1 MRRFALGM
9 MTSAALMAGL
19 ASQVQASSKDYSKS
33 TKTDLVTKIMGNK
46 SYQVYSSLKLEEVTK
61 KVKTKTK
68 EKKKYTVKKK
78 VAVKKSKKGKT
89 KYKTVKQ
96 VKYKWVT
103 KTAYKNVK
111 KKEWKFGKKLTASA
125 DFRYAHVQ
133 SKSYKVKDGKR
144 YYYIYVDGRPVGYVN
159 EKAFALSKANVVSQ
173 VSLVN
178 NPSDSVGFNA
188 EDAINYVTDQHGSLV
203 DNDSVEISCKSAK
216 LNISDTGYVS
226 SRKAGTAVLTFKY
239 GKAKATSKLTVRGD
253 AKEGI
258 SSADV
263 TPVKT
268 DLPEIKTWS
277 ARYGARLS
285 SSSTITSK
293 DAVSSSHKYW
303 ATKTM
308 SGNAKGAD
316 IETIFYHPAVLSAP
330 GSSNLEAKVSSAVQG
345 IDFYDNDLVTSNLDL
360 GQADN
365 WEARGHMV
373 YYNMRR
379 VKKYNWHL
387 IPSKILSF
395 NTWLS
400 YIKNIKV
407 SPYMKLGHGQS
418 VGSTKKYAYVLA
430 NWNRSHNWSNS
441 QELIRVKKSTMEI
454 DKIWTF
460 KVWNGSA
467 KYPRIFLNADVIDDN
482 TLLALFHNA
491 SKHRYEYWKISR
503 SGDSFK
509 AKEVGATGSDL
520 IKAKEVG
527 ATGSDLIRTG
537 SDRISNSDEVHPEVQ
552 GFVWNS
558 AYDVYYIAFN
568 DYLFKI
574 GAGLDGK
581 TDAGK
586 LLNYYKFDTGRREFE
601 GLSSYGP
608 ELYLNLNHPTETLKV
623 NHITK

>member
-78 VAVKKSKKGKT
+78 VAVKKKSKKGKT

-133 SKSYKVKDGKR
+133 SKSYKVKGGKR

-277 ARYGARLS
+277 ASDGASLS

-303 ATKTM
+303 ATDM

-373 YYNMRR
+373 YYNMRK
-379 VKKYNWHL
+379 VKKYNWQL
-387 IPSKILSF
+387 IPSKMLSF

-418 VGSTKKYAYVLA
+418 VGSTKKYVYVLA
-430 NWNRSHNWSNS
+430 NWNRSNNWSNS

-503 SGDSFK
+503 NGDSFK

-520 IKAKEVG
+520 I
-527 ATGSDLIRTG
+527 
-537 SDRISNSDEVHPEVQ
+537 SNSAEVQ

-608 ELYLNLNHPTETLKV
+608 ELYVNLNHPTETLKV

>member
-46 SYQVYSSLKLEEVTK
+46 SYQVYSSLRLEEVTK

-78 VAVKKSKKGKT
+78 VAVKKKSKKGKT

-111 KKEWKFGKKLTASA
+111 KKWKFGKKLTVSA

-144 YYYIYVDGRPVGYVN
+144 YYYIYVNGRPVGYVN

-178 NPSDSVGFNA
+178 NQYDSVGFNA

-258 SSADV
+258 SSAGV

-268 DLPEIKTWS
+268 DLPKIETWS
-277 ARYGARLS
+277 ARDRASSHKHWATKSAR
-285 SSSTITSK
+285 
-293 DAVSSSHKYW
+293 DRASSHKYW
-303 ATKTM
+303 ATNM

-373 YYNMRR
+373 YYNMRK
-379 VKKYNWHL
+379 VKEYNWQL
-387 IPSKILSF
+387 IPSKMLSF

-418 VGSTKKYAYVLA
+418 VGSTKKYVYVLA
-430 NWNRSHNWSNS
+430 NWNRSNNWSNS

-491 SKHRYEYWKISR
+491 YKHRYEYWKISR

-520 IKAKEVG
+520 I
-527 ATGSDLIRTG
+527 
-537 SDRISNSDEVHPEVQ
+537 SNSAEVQ

>member
-9 MTSAALMAGL
+9 MTSAALIAGL

-33 TKTDLVTKIMGNK
+33 TKTDLVTKIMGDK

-61 KVKTKTK
+61 KVKTKAK

-78 VAVKKSKKGKT
+78 VAVKKKSKKGKT

-125 DFRYAHVQ
+125 AFRYAHVQ

-188 EDAINYVTDQHGSLV
+188 EDAINYVTDKHGSLV

-216 LNISDTGYVS
+216 LKISDTGYIS
-226 SRKAGTAVLTFKY
+226 SRKAGTAILTFKY
-239 GKAKATSKLTVRGD
+239 GKAKATSKLTVRGN

-263 TPVKT
+263 EPVKT

-277 ARYGARLS
+277 ASDGASPS
-285 SSSTITSK
+285 SSSTITSE

-303 ATKTM
+303 ATNM

-365 WEARGHMV
+365 REARGHMV
-373 YYNMRR
+373 YYNMRK
-379 VKKYNWHL
+379 VKKYNWQL
-387 IPSKILSF
+387 IPSKTLSF

-430 NWNRSHNWSNS
+430 NWNRSNNWSNS

-482 TLLALFHNA
+482 TLIALFHNA

-520 IKAKEVG
+520 I
-527 ATGSDLIRTG
+527 
-537 SDRISNSDEVHPEVQ
+537 SNSAEVQ
-552 GFVWNS
+552 SFVWDS

-574 GAGLDGK
+574 GAGLDGG
-581 TDAGK
+581 TEAGK
-586 LLNYYKFDTGRREFE
+586 LLNYYKFDTGREFE
-601 GLSSYGP
+601 GMGSYKG
-608 ELYLNLNHPTETLKV
+608 ELYVNLNHPTETLKV
-623 NHITK
+623 DHITK

>member
-78 VAVKKSKKGKT
+78 
-89 KYKTVKQ
+89 
-96 VKYKWVT
+96 
-103 KTAYKNVK
+103 
-111 KKEWKFGKKLTASA
+111 EWKFGKKLTASA

-133 SKSYKVKDGKR
+133 SKSYKVKGGKR

-268 DLPEIKTWS
+268 DLPEIETWS
-277 ARYGARLS
+277 ASDGASLS
-285 SSSTITSK
+285 SSSTITSG

-303 ATKTM
+303 ATNM
-308 SGNAKGAD
+308 SGNAKVAD
-316 IETIFYHPAVLSAP
+316 IEAIFYHPAVLSAP

-373 YYNMRR
+373 YYNMRG
-379 VKKYNWHL
+379 VKKYNWQL
-387 IPSKILSF
+387 IPSKMLSF

-418 VGSTKKYAYVLA
+418 VGSTKKYVYILA
-430 NWNRSHNWSNS
+430 NWNRSNNWSNS

-503 SGDSFK
+503 NGDSFK

-520 IKAKEVG
+520 I
-527 ATGSDLIRTG
+527 
-537 SDRISNSDEVHPEVQ
+537 SNSAEVQ
-552 GFVWNS
+552 GFVWDS

-574 GAGLDGK
+574 GAGLDGG
-581 TDAGK
+581 TEAGK

-608 ELYLNLNHPTETLKV
+608 ELYVNLNHPTETLKV

>member
-33 TKTDLVTKIMGNK
+33 TKTDLVTKIIGNK

-68 EKKKYTVKKK
+68 EKKKYTVKKE
-78 VAVKKSKKGKT
+78 VAVKKKSKKGKT

-133 SKSYKVKDGKR
+133 SKSYKVKGGKR

-268 DLPEIKTWS
+268 DLPEIQTWS
-277 ARYGARLS
+277 ASDGASLS
-285 SSSTITSK
+285 SSSTTTSK

-303 ATKTM
+303 ATDM

-316 IETIFYHPAVLSAP
+316 IETIFYHPAVLSVP

-365 WEARGHMV
+365 REARGHMV
-373 YYNMRR
+373 YYNMRG
-379 VKKYNWHL
+379 VKKYNWQL
-387 IPSKILSF
+387 IPSKMLSF

-418 VGSTKKYAYVLA
+418 VGSTKKYVYVLA
-430 NWNRSHNWSNS
+430 NWNRSNNWSNS

-482 TLLALFHNA
+482 TLIALFHNA
-491 SKHRYEYWKISR
+491 SKHRYEYWKITR

-520 IKAKEVG
+520 I
-527 ATGSDLIRTG
+527 
-537 SDRISNSDEVHPEVQ
+537 SNSTEVQ
-552 GFVWNS
+552 GFVWDS

-574 GAGLDGK
+574 GAGLDGG
-581 TDAGK
+581 TEAGK
-586 LLNYYKFDTGRREFE
+586 LLNYYKFDTGREFE
-601 GLSSYGP
+601 GLGSYKG
-608 ELYLNLNHPTETLKV
+608 ELYVNLNHPTETLKV
-623 NHITK
+623 DHITK

>member
-78 VAVKKSKKGKT
+78 VAVKKKSKKGKT

-133 SKSYKVKDGKR
+133 SKSYKVKGGKR

-277 ARYGARLS
+277 ASDGASLS

-373 YYNMRR
+373 YYNMRK
-379 VKKYNWHL
+379 VKKYNWQL
-387 IPSKILSF
+387 IPSKMLSF

-418 VGSTKKYAYVLA
+418 VGSTKKYVYVLA
-430 NWNRSHNWSNS
+430 NWNRSINWSNS

-503 SGDSFK
+503 NGDSFK

-520 IKAKEVG
+520 I
-527 ATGSDLIRTG
+527 
-537 SDRISNSDEVHPEVQ
+537 SNSAEVQ

-574 GAGLDGK
+574 GAGLDDK

-586 LLNYYKFDTGRREFE
+586 LLNYYEFDTGHREFE

-608 ELYLNLNHPTETLKV
+608 ELYVNLNHPTETLKV

>member
-78 VAVKKSKKGKT
+78 
-89 KYKTVKQ
+89 
-96 VKYKWVT
+96 
-103 KTAYKNVK
+103 
-111 KKEWKFGKKLTASA
+111 EWKFGKKLTASA

-133 SKSYKVKDGKR
+133 SKSYKVKGGKR

-268 DLPEIKTWS
+268 DLPEIETWS
-277 ARYGARLS
+277 ASDGASLS
-285 SSSTITSK
+285 SSSTITSG

-303 ATKTM
+303 ATNM
-308 SGNAKGAD
+308 SGNAKVAD
-316 IETIFYHPAVLSAP
+316 IEAIFYHPAVLSAP

-373 YYNMRR
+373 YYNMRG
-379 VKKYNWHL
+379 VKKYNWQL
-387 IPSKILSF
+387 IPSKMLSF

-418 VGSTKKYAYVLA
+418 VGSTKKYVYILA
-430 NWNRSHNWSNS
+430 NWNRSNNWSNS

-503 SGDSFK
+503 NGDSFK

-520 IKAKEVG
+520 I
-527 ATGSDLIRTG
+527 
-537 SDRISNSDEVHPEVQ
+537 SNSAEVQ
-552 GFVWNS
+552 GFVWDS

-574 GAGLDGK
+574 GAGLDGG
-581 TDAGK
+581 TEAGK

-601 GLSSYGP
+601 GLSSYKG
-608 ELYLNLNHPTETLKV
+608 ELYVNLNHPTETLKV

>member
-33 TKTDLVTKIMGNK
+33 TKTDLVTKIIGSK

-68 EKKKYTVKKK
+68 EKKK
-78 VAVKKSKKGKT
+78 VAVKKKSKKGKT
-89 KYKTVKQ
+89 
-96 VKYKWVT
+96 KYKWVT

-111 KKEWKFGKKLTASA
+111 KKEWKFGKKLTASS

-277 ARYGARLS
+277 ASDGASLS
-285 SSSTITSK
+285 SSSTVTSE
-293 DAVSSSHKYW
+293 DEVSSSHKYW
-303 ATKTM
+303 ATDM
-308 SGNAKGAD
+308 SGNTKGAD

-365 WEARGHMV
+365 REARGHMV
-373 YYNMRR
+373 YYNMRG
-379 VKKYNWHL
+379 VKKYNWQL
-387 IPSKILSF
+387 IPSKMLSF

-418 VGSTKKYAYVLA
+418 VGSTKKYVYVLA
-430 NWNRSHNWSNS
+430 NWNRSNNWSNS

-482 TLLALFHNA
+482 TLIALFHNA

-520 IKAKEVG
+520 I
-527 ATGSDLIRTG
+527 
-537 SDRISNSDEVHPEVQ
+537 SNSAEVQ
-552 GFVWNS
+552 GFVWDS

-574 GAGLDGK
+574 GAGLDGG
-581 TDAGK
+581 TEAGK
-586 LLNYYKFDTGRREFE
+586 LLNYYKFDTGREFE
-601 GLSSYGP
+601 GLGSYKG
-608 ELYLNLNHPTETLKV
+608 ELYVNLNHPTETLKV
-623 NHITK
+623 DHITK

>member
-78 VAVKKSKKGKT
+78 VAVKKKSKKGKT

-133 SKSYKVKDGKR
+133 SKSYKVKGGKR

-203 DNDSVEISCKSAK
+203 DNDSVEISCKSAE

-239 GKAKATSKLTVRGD
+239 GKAKATSKLMVRGD

-277 ARYGARLS
+277 ASDGASLS

-373 YYNMRR
+373 YYNMRK
-379 VKKYNWHL
+379 VKKYKWQL
-387 IPSKILSF
+387 IPSKMLSF

-418 VGSTKKYAYVLA
+418 VGSTKKYVYVLA
-430 NWNRSHNWSNS
+430 NWNRSINWSNS

-520 IKAKEVG
+520 I
-527 ATGSDLIRTG
+527 
-537 SDRISNSDEVHPEVQ
+537 SNSAEVQ

-574 GAGLDGK
+574 GAGLDDK

-586 LLNYYKFDTGRREFE
+586 LLNYYEFDTGHREFE

-608 ELYLNLNHPTETLKV
+608 ELYVNLNHPTETLKV

>member
-78 VAVKKSKKGKT
+78 VAVKKKSKKGKT

-133 SKSYKVKDGKR
+133 SKSYKVKGGKR

-268 DLPEIKTWS
+268 DLPDIETWS
-277 ARYGARLS
+277 ASDGASLS

-373 YYNMRR
+373 YYNMRK
-379 VKKYNWHL
+379 VKKYNWQL
-387 IPSKILSF
+387 IPSKMLSF

-418 VGSTKKYAYVLA
+418 VGSTKKYVYVLA
-430 NWNRSHNWSNS
+430 NWNRSINWSNS

-520 IKAKEVG
+520 I
-527 ATGSDLIRTG
+527 
-537 SDRISNSDEVHPEVQ
+537 SNSAEVQ

-574 GAGLDGK
+574 GAGLDDK

-586 LLNYYKFDTGRREFE
+586 LLNYYEFDTGHREFE

-608 ELYLNLNHPTETLKV
+608 ELYVNLNHPTETLKV

>member
-33 TKTDLVTKIMGNK
+33 TKTDLVTKIMGDK

-68 EKKKYTVKKK
+68 EKKK
-78 VAVKKSKKGKT
+78 VAVKKKSKKGKT
-89 KYKTVKQ
+89 
-96 VKYKWVT
+96 KYKWVT

-277 ARYGARLS
+277 ASDGASLS
-285 SSSTITSK
+285 SSSTTTSK

-303 ATKTM
+303 ATDM

-365 WEARGHMV
+365 REARGHMV
-373 YYNMRR
+373 YYNMRG
-379 VKKYNWHL
+379 VKKYNWQL
-387 IPSKILSF
+387 IPSKMLSF

-418 VGSTKKYAYVLA
+418 VGSTKKYVYVLA
-430 NWNRSHNWSNS
+430 NWNRSNNWSNS

-482 TLLALFHNA
+482 TLIALFHNA

-520 IKAKEVG
+520 I
-527 ATGSDLIRTG
+527 
-537 SDRISNSDEVHPEVQ
+537 SNFAEVQ
-552 GFVWNS
+552 GFVWDS

-574 GAGLDGK
+574 GAGLDGG
-581 TDAGK
+581 TEAGK
-586 LLNYYKFDTGRREFE
+586 LLNYYKFDTGREFE
-601 GLSSYGP
+601 GLGSYKG
-608 ELYLNLNHPTETLKV
+608 ELYVNLNHPTETLKV
-623 NHITK
+623 DHITK

>member
-33 TKTDLVTKIMGNK
+33 TKTDLVTKIMGDK

-61 KVKTKTK
+61 KVKTKAK

-78 VAVKKSKKGKT
+78 VAVKKKSKKGKT

-125 DFRYAHVQ
+125 AFRYAHVQ

-188 EDAINYVTDQHGSLV
+188 EDAINYVTDKHGSLV

-216 LNISDTGYVS
+216 LKISDTGYIS
-226 SRKAGTAVLTFKY
+226 SRKAGTAILTFKY
-239 GKAKATSKLTVRGD
+239 GKAKATSKLKVRGD

-263 TPVKT
+263 APVKT

-277 ARYGARLS
+277 ASDGASLS
-285 SSSTITSK
+285 SSSTITSE
-293 DAVSSSHKYW
+293 DTVSSSHKYW
-303 ATKTM
+303 ATNM

-365 WEARGHMV
+365 REARGHMV
-373 YYNMRR
+373 YYNMRK
-379 VKKYNWHL
+379 VKKYNWQL
-387 IPSKILSF
+387 IPSKMLSF

-430 NWNRSHNWSNS
+430 NWNRSNNWSNS
-441 QELIRVKKSTMEI
+441 QELIRVKKFTMEI

-482 TLLALFHNA
+482 TLIALFHNA

-520 IKAKEVG
+520 I
-527 ATGSDLIRTG
+527 
-537 SDRISNSDEVHPEVQ
+537 SNSAEVQ
-552 GFVWNS
+552 GFVWDS

-574 GAGLDGK
+574 GAGLDGG
-581 TDAGK
+581 TEAGK
-586 LLNYYKFDTGRREFE
+586 LLNYYKFDTGREFE
-601 GLSSYGP
+601 GMGSYKG
-608 ELYLNLNHPTETLKV
+608 ELYVNLNHPTETLKV
-623 NHITK
+623 DHITK

>member
-1 MRRFALGM
+1 MRHFALGM

-19 ASQVQASSKDYSKS
+19 ASQVQASSKDFSKS
-33 TKTDLVTKIMGNK
+33 TKTDLVTKIMGDK

-111 KKEWKFGKKLTASA
+111 KKEWKFGKELTASA

-133 SKSYKVKDGKR
+133 SKSYKVKGGKR

-277 ARYGARLS
+277 ASDGASLS
-285 SSSTITSK
+285 SSSTITSE

-303 ATKTM
+303 ATNM

-365 WEARGHMV
+365 REARGHMV
-373 YYNMRR
+373 YYNMRG
-379 VKKYNWHL
+379 VKKYNWQL
-387 IPSKILSF
+387 IPSKMLSF

-418 VGSTKKYAYVLA
+418 VGSTKKYVYVLA
-430 NWNRSHNWSNS
+430 NWNRSNNWSNS

-503 SGDSFK
+503 NGDSF
-509 AKEVGATGSDL
+509 
-520 IKAKEVG
+520 KAKEVG

-537 SDRISNSDEVHPEVQ
+537 SDRISNSAEVHPEVQ
-552 GFVWNS
+552 GFVWDS

-574 GAGLDGK
+574 GAGLDGG
-581 TDAGK
+581 TEAGK
-586 LLNYYKFDTGRREFE
+586 LLNYYKFDTGREFE
-601 GLSSYGP
+601 GLGSYKG
-608 ELYLNLNHPTETLKV
+608 ELYVNLNHPTETLKV

>member
-68 EKKKYTVKKK
+68 EKKKYTVK
-78 VAVKKSKKGKT
+78 KKSKKGKT

-268 DLPEIKTWS
+268 DLPEIETWS
-277 ARYGARLS
+277 ANDGARLS

-373 YYNMRR
+373 YYNMRK

-387 IPSKILSF
+387 IPSKMLSF

-503 SGDSFK
+503 SVDSFK

-520 IKAKEVG
+520 I
-527 ATGSDLIRTG
+527 
-537 SDRISNSDEVHPEVQ
+537 SNSAEVQ

>member
-9 MTSAALMAGL
+9 MTSAALMVGL

-78 VAVKKSKKGKT
+78 VAVKKKSKKGKT

-133 SKSYKVKDGKR
+133 SKSYKVKGGKR

-159 EKAFALSKANVVSQ
+159 EKAFALLKANVVSQ

-203 DNDSVEISCKSAK
+203 DNDSVEISCKSAE

-268 DLPEIKTWS
+268 DLPEIETWS
-277 ARYGARLS
+277 ASDGASLS

-303 ATKTM
+303 ATDM

-365 WEARGHMV
+365 REARGHMV
-373 YYNMRR
+373 YYNMRK
-379 VKKYNWHL
+379 VKKCNWQL
-387 IPSKILSF
+387 IPSKMLSF

-418 VGSTKKYAYVLA
+418 VGSTKKYVYVLA
-430 NWNRSHNWSNS
+430 NWNRSNNWSNS

-503 SGDSFK
+503 NGDSFK

-520 IKAKEVG
+520 I
-527 ATGSDLIRTG
+527 
-537 SDRISNSDEVHPEVQ
+537 SNSAEVQ
-552 GFVWNS
+552 GFVWDS

-574 GAGLDGK
+574 GAGLDGG
-581 TDAGK
+581 TEAGK
-586 LLNYYKFDTGRREFE
+586 LLNYYKFDTGREFE
-601 GLSSYGP
+601 GLGSYKG
-608 ELYLNLNHPTETLKV
+608 ELYVNLNHPTETLKV
-623 NHITK
+623 DYITK

>member
-78 VAVKKSKKGKT
+78 VAVKKKSKKGKT

-133 SKSYKVKDGKR
+133 SKSYKVKGGKR

-268 DLPEIKTWS
+268 DLPEIQTWS
-277 ARYGARLS
+277 ASDGASLS
-285 SSSTITSK
+285 SSSTTTSK

-303 ATKTM
+303 ATDM

-373 YYNMRR
+373 YYNMRK
-379 VKKYNWHL
+379 VKKYNWQL
-387 IPSKILSF
+387 IPSKMLSF

-418 VGSTKKYAYVLA
+418 VGSTKKYVYVLA
-430 NWNRSHNWSNS
+430 NWNRSNNWSNS

-491 SKHRYEYWKISR
+491 TKHRYEYWKISR

-520 IKAKEVG
+520 I
-527 ATGSDLIRTG
+527 
-537 SDRISNSDEVHPEVQ
+537 SNSAEVQ

-586 LLNYYKFDTGRREFE
+586 LLNRYKFDTRPREFE
-601 GLSSYGP
+601 GLSSYKA
-608 ELYLNLNHPTETLKV
+608 ELYVNLNHPAETLKV

>member
-33 TKTDLVTKIMGNK
+33 TKTDLVTKIIGSK

-68 EKKKYTVKKK
+68 EKKK
-78 VAVKKSKKGKT
+78 VAVKKKSKKGKT
-89 KYKTVKQ
+89 
-96 VKYKWVT
+96 KYKWVT

-111 KKEWKFGKKLTASA
+111 KKEWKFGKKLTASS

-226 SRKAGTAVLTFKY
+226 SRKTGTAVLTFKY

-277 ARYGARLS
+277 ASDGASLS
-285 SSSTITSK
+285 SSSTVTSE

-303 ATKTM
+303 ATDM

-365 WEARGHMV
+365 REARGHMV
-373 YYNMRR
+373 YYNMRG
-379 VKKYNWHL
+379 VKKYNWQL
-387 IPSKILSF
+387 IPSKMLSF

-418 VGSTKKYAYVLA
+418 VGSTKKYVYVLA
-430 NWNRSHNWSNS
+430 NWNRSNNWSNS

-482 TLLALFHNA
+482 TLIALFHNA

-520 IKAKEVG
+520 I
-527 ATGSDLIRTG
+527 
-537 SDRISNSDEVHPEVQ
+537 SNSAEVQ
-552 GFVWNS
+552 GFVWDS

-574 GAGLDGK
+574 GAGLDGG
-581 TDAGK
+581 TEAGK
-586 LLNYYKFDTGRREFE
+586 LLNYYKFDTGREFE
-601 GLSSYGP
+601 GLGSYKG
-608 ELYLNLNHPTETLKV
+608 ELYVNLNHPTETLKV
-623 NHITK
+623 DHITK

>member
-61 KVKTKTK
+61 KVKAKSK

-78 VAVKKSKKGKT
+78 VAVKKKSKKGKT

-133 SKSYKVKDGKR
+133 SKSYKVKGGKR

-203 DNDSVEISCKSAK
+203 DNDSVEISCKSAE

-226 SRKAGTAVLTFKY
+226 SRKAGTAVLTFRY

-277 ARYGARLS
+277 ASDGASLS

-303 ATKTM
+303 ATDM

-373 YYNMRR
+373 YYNMRK
-379 VKKYNWHL
+379 VEKYKWQL
-387 IPSKILSF
+387 IPSKMLSF

-418 VGSTKKYAYVLA
+418 VGSTKKYVYVLA
-430 NWNRSHNWSNS
+430 NWNRSINWSNS

-503 SGDSFK
+503 NGDSFK
-509 AKEVGATGSDL
+509 AKEVGATGSDP
-520 IKAKEVG
+520 
-527 ATGSDLIRTG
+527 
-537 SDRISNSDEVHPEVQ
+537 ISNSAEVHPEVQ

-586 LLNYYKFDTGRREFE
+586 LLNYYKFNTGRREFE

>member
-9 MTSAALMAGL
+9 MTSAALIAGL

-33 TKTDLVTKIMGNK
+33 TKTDLVTKIMGDK

-78 VAVKKSKKGKT
+78 VALKKKSKKGKT

-125 DFRYAHVQ
+125 AFRYAHVQ

-188 EDAINYVTDQHGSLV
+188 EDAINYVTDKHGSLV

-216 LNISDTGYVS
+216 LKISDTGYIS
-226 SRKAGTAVLTFKY
+226 SRKAGTAILTFKY
-239 GKAKATSKLTVRGD
+239 GKAKATSKLTVRGN

-263 TPVKT
+263 APVKT

-277 ARYGARLS
+277 ASDGASPS
-285 SSSTITSK
+285 SSSTITSE

-303 ATKTM
+303 ATNM

-365 WEARGHMV
+365 REARGHMV
-373 YYNMRR
+373 YYNMRK
-379 VKKYNWHL
+379 VKKYNWQL
-387 IPSKILSF
+387 IPSKMLSF

-430 NWNRSHNWSNS
+430 NWNRSNNWSNS

-482 TLLALFHNA
+482 TLIALFHNA

-520 IKAKEVG
+520 I
-527 ATGSDLIRTG
+527 
-537 SDRISNSDEVHPEVQ
+537 SNSAEVQ
-552 GFVWNS
+552 GFVWDS

-574 GAGLDGK
+574 GAGLDGG
-581 TDAGK
+581 TEAGK
-586 LLNYYKFDTGRREFE
+586 LLNYYKFDTGREFE
-601 GLSSYGP
+601 GMGSYKG
-608 ELYLNLNHPTETLKV
+608 ELYVNLNHPTETLKV
-623 NHITK
+623 DHITK

>member
-9 MTSAALMAGL
+9 MTSAALMVGL

-78 VAVKKSKKGKT
+78 VAVKKKSKKGKT

-133 SKSYKVKDGKR
+133 SKSYKVKGGKR

-203 DNDSVEISCKSAK
+203 DNDSVEISCKSAE

-268 DLPEIKTWS
+268 DLPEIETWS
-277 ARYGARLS
+277 ASDGASLS

-303 ATKTM
+303 ATNM

-365 WEARGHMV
+365 REARGHMV
-373 YYNMRR
+373 YYNMRG
-379 VKKYNWHL
+379 VKKYNWQL
-387 IPSKILSF
+387 IPSKMLSF

-418 VGSTKKYAYVLA
+418 VGSTKKYIYILA
-430 NWNRSHNWSNS
+430 NWNRSNNWSNS

-503 SGDSFK
+503 NGDSFK

-520 IKAKEVG
+520 I
-527 ATGSDLIRTG
+527 
-537 SDRISNSDEVHPEVQ
+537 SNSAEVQ
-552 GFVWNS
+552 GFVWDS

-574 GAGLDGK
+574 GAGLDGG
-581 TDAGK
+581 TEAGK
-586 LLNYYKFDTGRREFE
+586 LLNYYKFDTGREFE
-601 GLSSYGP
+601 GLGSYKG
-608 ELYLNLNHPTETLKV
+608 ELYVNLNHPTETLKV

>member
-33 TKTDLVTKIMGNK
+33 TKTDLVTKIMGDK

-68 EKKKYTVKKK
+68 EKKK
-78 VAVKKSKKGKT
+78 VAVKKKSKKGKT
-89 KYKTVKQ
+89 
-96 VKYKWVT
+96 KYKWVT

-263 TPVKT
+263 TPAKT

-277 ARYGARLS
+277 ASDGASQS
-285 SSSTITSK
+285 SSSTITSE

-303 ATKTM
+303 ATNM

-365 WEARGHMV
+365 REARGHMV

-379 VKKYNWHL
+379 VKKYNWQL
-387 IPSKILSF
+387 IPSKMLSF

-418 VGSTKKYAYVLA
+418 VGSTKKYVYVLA
-430 NWNRSHNWSNS
+430 NWNRSNNWSNS

-503 SGDSFK
+503 NGDSFK
-509 AKEVGATGSDL
+509 AKEVGATGSNL
-520 IKAKEVG
+520 
-527 ATGSDLIRTG
+527 
-537 SDRISNSDEVHPEVQ
+537 ISNSAEVQ
-552 GFVWNS
+552 GFVWDS

-574 GAGLDGK
+574 GAGLDGG
-581 TDAGK
+581 TEAGK
-586 LLNYYKFDTGRREFE
+586 LLNYYKFDTGREFE
-601 GLSSYGP
+601 GLGSYKG
-608 ELYLNLNHPTETLKV
+608 ELYVNLNHPTETLKV
-623 NHITK
+623 DHITK

>member
-33 TKTDLVTKIMGNK
+33 TKTDLVTKIIGSK

-68 EKKKYTVKKK
+68 EKKK
-78 VAVKKSKKGKT
+78 VAVKKKSKKGKT
-89 KYKTVKQ
+89 
-96 VKYKWVT
+96 KYKWVT

-111 KKEWKFGKKLTASA
+111 KKEWKFGKKLTASS

-277 ARYGARLS
+277 ASDGASLS
-285 SSSTITSK
+285 SSSTVTSE

-303 ATKTM
+303 ATDM

-365 WEARGHMV
+365 REARGHMV
-373 YYNMRR
+373 YYNMRG
-379 VKKYNWHL
+379 VKKYNWQL
-387 IPSKILSF
+387 IPSKMLSF

-418 VGSTKKYAYVLA
+418 VGSTKKYVYVLA
-430 NWNRSHNWSNS
+430 NWNRSNNWSNS

-482 TLLALFHNA
+482 TLIALFHNA

-520 IKAKEVG
+520 I
-527 ATGSDLIRTG
+527 
-537 SDRISNSDEVHPEVQ
+537 SNSAEVQ
-552 GFVWNS
+552 GFVWDS

-574 GAGLDGK
+574 GAGLDGG
-581 TDAGK
+581 TEAGK
-586 LLNYYKFDTGRREFE
+586 LLNYYKFDTGREFE
-601 GLSSYGP
+601 GLGSYKG
-608 ELYLNLNHPTETLKV
+608 ELYVNLNHPTETLKV
-623 NHITK
+623 DHITK

>member
-46 SYQVYSSLKLEEVTK
+46 SYQVYSSLKLKEVTK

-78 VAVKKSKKGKT
+78 VAVKKKSKKGKT

-103 KTAYKNVK
+103 KTTYKNVKK
-111 KKEWKFGKKLTASA
+111 KKEWKFGKKLTSSA

-203 DNDSVEISCKSAK
+203 DNDSVEISCKSAE

-268 DLPEIKTWS
+268 DLPEITTWS
-277 ARYGARLS
+277 ANDGARLS

-373 YYNMRR
+373 YYNMRK
-379 VKKYNWHL
+379 VKKYNWQL
-387 IPSKILSF
+387 IPSKMLSF

-418 VGSTKKYAYVLA
+418 VGSTKKYVYVLA
-430 NWNRSHNWSNS
+430 NWNRSNNWSNS

-520 IKAKEVG
+520 I
-527 ATGSDLIRTG
+527 
-537 SDRISNSDEVHPEVQ
+537 SNSAEVQ

-608 ELYLNLNHPTETLKV
+608 ELYVNLNHPTETLKV

>member
-9 MTSAALMAGL
+9 MTSAALMVGL

-78 VAVKKSKKGKT
+78 VAVKKKSKKGKT

-133 SKSYKVKDGKR
+133 SKSYKVKGGKR

-203 DNDSVEISCKSAK
+203 DNDSVEISCKSAE

-277 ARYGARLS
+277 ASDGDSLS
-285 SSSTITSK
+285 SSSTITSE

-303 ATKTM
+303 ATNM
-308 SGNAKGAD
+308 SGDAKGAD

-365 WEARGHMV
+365 REARGHMV
-373 YYNMRR
+373 YYNMRG
-379 VKKYNWHL
+379 VKKYNWQL
-387 IPSKILSF
+387 IPSKMLSF

-418 VGSTKKYAYVLA
+418 VGSTKKYVYVLA
-430 NWNRSHNWSNS
+430 NWNRSKNWSNS

-491 SKHRYEYWKISR
+491 SKRRYEYWKISR

-520 IKAKEVG
+520 I
-527 ATGSDLIRTG
+527 
-537 SDRISNSDEVHPEVQ
+537 SNSAEVQ
-552 GFVWNS
+552 GFVWDS

-574 GAGLDGK
+574 GAGLDGG
-581 TDAGK
+581 TEAGK
-586 LLNYYKFDTGRREFE
+586 LLNYYSFHTGREFE
-601 GLSSYGP
+601 GLGSYKG
-608 ELYLNLNHPTETLKV
+608 ELYVNLNHPTETLKV

>member
-33 TKTDLVTKIMGNK
+33 TKTDLVTKIMGDK
-46 SYQVYSSLKLEEVTK
+46 SYQVYSSLKLGEVTK

-103 KTAYKNVK
+103 KTAYKDVK

-226 SRKAGTAVLTFKY
+226 SKKAGTAVLTFKY

-277 ARYGARLS
+277 ASDGASLS
-285 SSSTITSK
+285 SSSTITSE

-303 ATKTM
+303 ATNM
-308 SGNAKGAD
+308 SGNTKGAD

-365 WEARGHMV
+365 REARGHMV
-373 YYNMRR
+373 YYNMRG
-379 VKKYNWHL
+379 VKKYNWQL
-387 IPSKILSF
+387 IPSKMLSF

-418 VGSTKKYAYVLA
+418 VGSTKKYVYVLA
-430 NWNRSHNWSNS
+430 NWNRSNNWSNS

-503 SGDSFK
+503 NGDSFK
-509 AKEVGATGSDL
+509 AKEVGATGNDL
-520 IKAKEVG
+520 
-527 ATGSDLIRTG
+527 
-537 SDRISNSDEVHPEVQ
+537 ISNSAEVQ
-552 GFVWNS
+552 GFVWDS

-574 GAGLDGK
+574 GAGLDGG
-581 TDAGK
+581 TEAGK
-586 LLNYYKFDTGRREFE
+586 LLNYYKFDTGREFE
-601 GLSSYGP
+601 GLGSYKG
-608 ELYLNLNHPTETLKV
+608 ELYVNLNHPTETLKV
-623 NHITK
+623 DHITK

>member
-33 TKTDLVTKIMGNK
+33 TKTDLVTKIIGSK

-78 VAVKKSKKGKT
+78 VAVKKSKNGKA

-111 KKEWKFGKKLTASA
+111 KKEWKFGKKLTASS

-226 SRKAGTAVLTFKY
+226 SRKTGTAVLTFKY

-277 ARYGARLS
+277 ASDGASLS
-285 SSSTITSK
+285 SSSTVTSE
-293 DAVSSSHKYW
+293 DEVSSSHKYW
-303 ATKTM
+303 ATDM
-308 SGNAKGAD
+308 SGNTKGAD

-365 WEARGHMV
+365 REARGHMD
-373 YYNMRR
+373 YYNLRG
-379 VKKYNWHL
+379 VKKYNWQL
-387 IPSKILSF
+387 IPSKMLSF

-418 VGSTKKYAYVLA
+418 VGSTKKYVYVLA
-430 NWNRSHNWSNS
+430 NWNRSNNWSNS

-467 KYPRIFLNADVIDDN
+467 KYPRIFLNADMIDDN
-482 TLLALFHNA
+482 TLIALFHNA

-520 IKAKEVG
+520 I
-527 ATGSDLIRTG
+527 
-537 SDRISNSDEVHPEVQ
+537 SNSAEVQ
-552 GFVWNS
+552 GFVWDS

-574 GAGLDGK
+574 GAGLDGG
-581 TDAGK
+581 TEAGK
-586 LLNYYKFDTGRREFE
+586 LLNYYKFDTGREFE
-601 GLSSYGP
+601 GLGSYKG
-608 ELYLNLNHPTETLKV
+608 ELYVNLNHPTETLKV
-623 NHITK
+623 DHITK

>member
-19 ASQVQASSKDYSKS
+19 ASRVQASSKDYSKS

-111 KKEWKFGKKLTASA
+111 KKKKWKFGKKLTVSA

-268 DLPEIKTWS
+268 DLPEITTWS
-277 ARYGARLS
+277 ARDGARLS

-373 YYNMRR
+373 YYNMRK
-379 VKKYNWHL
+379 VKKYNWQL
-387 IPSKILSF
+387 IPSKMLSF

-418 VGSTKKYAYVLA
+418 VGSTKKYVYVLA
-430 NWNRSHNWSNS
+430 NWNRSNNWSNS

-491 SKHRYEYWKISR
+491 SKHCYEYWKISR

-520 IKAKEVG
+520 I
-527 ATGSDLIRTG
+527 
-537 SDRISNSDEVHPEVQ
+537 SNSAEVQ

-608 ELYLNLNHPTETLKV
+608 ELYVNLNHPTETLKV

>member
-19 ASQVQASSKDYSKS
+19 ASQVQASSKDFSKS
-33 TKTDLVTKIMGNK
+33 TKTDLVTKIMGDK

-111 KKEWKFGKKLTASA
+111 KKEWKFGKELTASA

-133 SKSYKVKDGKR
+133 SKSYKVKGGKR

-268 DLPEIKTWS
+268 DLPKNKKIETWS
-277 ARYGARLS
+277 ASDGASLS
-285 SSSTITSK
+285 SSSTTTSK

-303 ATKTM
+303 ATDM

-330 GSSNLEAKVSSAVQG
+330 GSSNLEAKVSSGVQG

-365 WEARGHMV
+365 REARGHMV
-373 YYNMRR
+373 YYNMRG
-379 VKKYNWHL
+379 VKKYNWQL
-387 IPSKILSF
+387 IPSKMLSF

-418 VGSTKKYAYVLA
+418 VGSTKKYVYVLA
-430 NWNRSHNWSNS
+430 NWNRSNNWSNS

-482 TLLALFHNA
+482 TLIALFHNA
-491 SKHRYEYWKISR
+491 SKHRYEYWKITR

-520 IKAKEVG
+520 I
-527 ATGSDLIRTG
+527 
-537 SDRISNSDEVHPEVQ
+537 SNSTEVQ
-552 GFVWNS
+552 GFVWDS

-574 GAGLDGK
+574 GAGLDGG
-581 TDAGK
+581 TEAGK
-586 LLNYYKFDTGRREFE
+586 LLNYYKFDTGREFE
-601 GLSSYGP
+601 GLGSYKG
-608 ELYLNLNHPTETLKV
+608 ELYVNLNHPTETLKV
-623 NHITK
+623 DHITK

>member
-46 SYQVYSSLKLEEVTK
+46 SYQVYSSLKLKEVTK

-78 VAVKKSKKGKT
+78 VAVKKKSKKGKT

-111 KKEWKFGKKLTASA
+111 KKKEWKFGKKLTSSA

-203 DNDSVEISCKSAK
+203 DNDSVEISCKSAE

-268 DLPEIKTWS
+268 DLPEITTWS
-277 ARYGARLS
+277 ANDGARLS

-373 YYNMRR
+373 YYNMRK
-379 VKKYNWHL
+379 VKKYNWQL
-387 IPSKILSF
+387 IPSKMLSF

-418 VGSTKKYAYVLA
+418 VGSTKKYVYVLA
-430 NWNRSHNWSNS
+430 NWNRSNNWSNS

-460 KVWNGSA
+460 KVWNGSV
-467 KYPRIFLNADVIDDN
+467 PRIFLNADVIDDN

-520 IKAKEVG
+520 I
-527 ATGSDLIRTG
+527 
-537 SDRISNSDEVHPEVQ
+537 SNSAEVQ

-608 ELYLNLNHPTETLKV
+608 ELYVNLNHPTETLKV

>member
-61 KVKTKTK
+61 KVKAKTK

-78 VAVKKSKKGKT
+78 VAVKKNSKKGKT

-133 SKSYKVKDGKR
+133 SKSYKVKGGKR

-203 DNDSVEISCKSAK
+203 DNDSVEISCKSAE

-226 SRKAGTAVLTFKY
+226 SRKAGTAVLTFRY

-277 ARYGARLS
+277 ASDGARLS
-285 SSSTITSK
+285 SSSTTTSK

-303 ATKTM
+303 ATNM

-373 YYNMRR
+373 YYNMRK
-379 VKKYNWHL
+379 VKKYNWQL
-387 IPSKILSF
+387 IPSKMLSF

-418 VGSTKKYAYVLA
+418 VGSTKKYVYVLA
-430 NWNRSHNWSNS
+430 NWNRSNNWSNS

-503 SGDSFK
+503 NGDSFK
-509 AKEVGATGSDL
+509 AKEVGATGSNL
-520 IKAKEVG
+520 
-527 ATGSDLIRTG
+527 
-537 SDRISNSDEVHPEVQ
+537 ISNSAEVQ

-586 LLNYYKFDTGRREFE
+586 LLNRYKFHTRPREFE
-601 GLSSYGP
+601 GLSSYKA
-608 ELYLNLNHPTETLKV
+608 ELYVNLNHPTETLKV

>member
-78 VAVKKSKKGKT
+78 VAVKKKSKKGKT

-133 SKSYKVKDGKR
+133 SKSYKVKGGKR

-203 DNDSVEISCKSAK
+203 DNDSVEISCKSAE

-268 DLPEIKTWS
+268 DLPEIETWS
-277 ARYGARLS
+277 ASDGASLS
-285 SSSTITSK
+285 SSSTITSE

-303 ATKTM
+303 ATNM

-373 YYNMRR
+373 YYNMRK
-379 VKKYNWHL
+379 VKKYDWQL
-387 IPSKILSF
+387 IPSKMLSF

-418 VGSTKKYAYVLA
+418 VGSTKKYVYVLA
-430 NWNRSHNWSNS
+430 NWNRSINWSNS

-503 SGDSFK
+503 NGDSFK

-520 IKAKEVG
+520 I
-527 ATGSDLIRTG
+527 
-537 SDRISNSDEVHPEVQ
+537 SNSAEVQ

-623 NHITK
+623 DHITK

>member
-78 VAVKKSKKGKT
+78 VAVKKKSKKGKT

-133 SKSYKVKDGKR
+133 SKSYKVKGGKR

-268 DLPEIKTWS
+268 DLPEIQTWS
-277 ARYGARLS
+277 ASDGASLS
-285 SSSTITSK
+285 SSSTTTSK

-303 ATKTM
+303 ATDM

-373 YYNMRR
+373 YYNMRG
-379 VKKYNWHL
+379 VKKYNWQL
-387 IPSKILSF
+387 IPSKMLSF

-418 VGSTKKYAYVLA
+418 VGSTKKYVYVLA
-430 NWNRSHNWSNS
+430 NWNRSNNWSNS

-491 SKHRYEYWKISR
+491 TKHRYEYWKISR

-520 IKAKEVG
+520 I
-527 ATGSDLIRTG
+527 
-537 SDRISNSDEVHPEVQ
+537 SNSAEVQ

-586 LLNYYKFDTGRREFE
+586 LLNRYKFDTRPREFE
-601 GLSSYGP
+601 GLSSYKA
-608 ELYLNLNHPTETLKV
+608 ELYVNLNHPAETLKV

>member
-33 TKTDLVTKIMGNK
+33 RKTDLVTKIMGDK

-125 DFRYAHVQ
+125 AFRYAHVQ

-188 EDAINYVTDQHGSLV
+188 EDAINYVTDKHGSLV

-216 LNISDTGYVS
+216 LKISDTGYIS
-226 SRKAGTAVLTFKY
+226 SRKAGTAILTFKY
-239 GKAKATSKLTVRGD
+239 GKAKATSKLTVRGN

-263 TPVKT
+263 APVKT

-277 ARYGARLS
+277 ASDGASPS
-285 SSSTITSK
+285 SSSTITSE

-303 ATKTM
+303 ATNM

-365 WEARGHMV
+365 REARGHMV
-373 YYNMRR
+373 YYNMRK
-379 VKKYNWHL
+379 VKKYNWQL
-387 IPSKILSF
+387 IPSKTLSF

-430 NWNRSHNWSNS
+430 NWNRSNNWSNS

-482 TLLALFHNA
+482 TLIALFHNA

-520 IKAKEVG
+520 I
-527 ATGSDLIRTG
+527 
-537 SDRISNSDEVHPEVQ
+537 SNSAEVQ
-552 GFVWNS
+552 GFVWDS

-574 GAGLDGK
+574 GAGLDGG
-581 TDAGK
+581 TEAGK
-586 LLNYYKFDTGRREFE
+586 LLNYYKFDTGREFE
-601 GLSSYGP
+601 GMGSYKG
-608 ELYLNLNHPTETLKV
+608 ELYVNLNHPTETLKV
-623 NHITK
+623 DHITK

>member
-61 KVKTKTK
+61 KVKAKTK

-78 VAVKKSKKGKT
+78 VAVKKNSKKGKT

-144 YYYIYVDGRPVGYVN
+144 YYYIYVNGRPVGYVN

-203 DNDSVEISCKSAK
+203 DNDSVEISYKSAK

-277 ARYGARLS
+277 ASDGSRLS
-285 SSSTITSK
+285 SSSTTTSK

-303 ATKTM
+303 ATNM
-308 SGNAKGAD
+308 SGNAKGVD

-373 YYNMRR
+373 YYNMRK
-379 VKKYNWHL
+379 VKKYNWQL
-387 IPSKILSF
+387 IPSKMLSF

-418 VGSTKKYAYVLA
+418 VGSTKKYVYVLA
-430 NWNRSHNWSNS
+430 NWNRSNNWSNS

-503 SGDSFK
+503 NGDSFK

-520 IKAKEVG
+520 I
-527 ATGSDLIRTG
+527 
-537 SDRISNSDEVHPEVQ
+537 SNSAEVQ

>member
-1 MRRFALGM
+1 
-9 MTSAALMAGL
+9 
-19 ASQVQASSKDYSKS
+19 
-33 TKTDLVTKIMGNK
+33 MGNK

-78 VAVKKSKKGKT
+78 VAVKKKSKKGKT

-133 SKSYKVKDGKR
+133 SKSYKVKGGKR

-268 DLPEIKTWS
+268 DLSEIETWS
-277 ARYGARLS
+277 ASDGASLS
-285 SSSTITSK
+285 SSSTITSE

-303 ATKTM
+303 ATDM
-308 SGNAKGAD
+308 FGNAKGAD

-373 YYNMRR
+373 YYNMRG
-379 VKKYNWHL
+379 VKKYNWQL
-387 IPSKILSF
+387 IPSKMLSF

-418 VGSTKKYAYVLA
+418 VGSTKKYVYVLA
-430 NWNRSHNWSNS
+430 NWNRSNNWSNS

-482 TLLALFHNA
+482 TLIALFHNA
-491 SKHRYEYWKISR
+491 SKHRYEYWKITR

-520 IKAKEVG
+520 I
-527 ATGSDLIRTG
+527 
-537 SDRISNSDEVHPEVQ
+537 SNSAEVQ
-552 GFVWNS
+552 GFVWDS

-574 GAGLDGK
+574 GAGLDGG
-581 TDAGK
+581 TEAGK
-586 LLNYYKFDTGRREFE
+586 LLNYYSFHTGREFE
-601 GLSSYGP
+601 GLGSYKG
-608 ELYLNLNHPTETLKV
+608 ELYVNLNHPTETL
-623 NHITK
+623 

>member
-1 MRRFALGM
+1 MRRFTLGM

-19 ASQVQASSKDYSKS
+19 ASQVQASSKDYSNS

-68 EKKKYTVKKK
+68 EKKKYM
-78 VAVKKSKKGKT
+78 
-89 KYKTVKQ
+89 
-96 VKYKWVT
+96 
-103 KTAYKNVK
+103 VK

-133 SKSYKVKDGKR
+133 SKSYKVKGGKR

-188 EDAINYVTDQHGSLV
+188 EGAINYVTDQHGSLV

-277 ARYGARLS
+277 ASDGASLS
-285 SSSTITSK
+285 PSSTITSE

-303 ATKTM
+303 ATNM

-330 GSSNLEAKVSSAVQG
+330 GSSNLEDKVSSAVQG

-365 WEARGHMV
+365 REARGHMV
-373 YYNMRR
+373 YYNMRG
-379 VKKYNWHL
+379 VKKYNWKL
-387 IPSKILSF
+387 IPSKMLSF
-395 NTWLS
+395 KTWLS

-418 VGSTKKYAYVLA
+418 VGSTKKYVYVLA
-430 NWNRSHNWSNS
+430 NWNRSNNWSNS

-503 SGDSFK
+503 NGDSFK

-520 IKAKEVG
+520 I
-527 ATGSDLIRTG
+527 
-537 SDRISNSDEVHPEVQ
+537 SNSAEVQ
-552 GFVWNS
+552 GFVWDS

-601 GLSSYGP
+601 GLSSYKG
-608 ELYLNLNHPTETLKV
+608 ELYVNLNHPTETLKV

>member
-33 TKTDLVTKIMGNK
+33 TKTDLVTKIMGDK

-61 KVKTKTK
+61 KVKTKAK

-78 VAVKKSKKGKT
+78 VAVKKKSKKGKT

-125 DFRYAHVQ
+125 AFRYSHVQ

-188 EDAINYVTDQHGSLV
+188 EDAINYVTDKHGSLV

-216 LNISDTGYVS
+216 LKISDTGYIS
-226 SRKAGTAVLTFKY
+226 SRKAGTAILTFKY
-239 GKAKATSKLTVRGD
+239 GKAKATSKLTVRRD

-263 TPVKT
+263 APVKT

-277 ARYGARLS
+277 ASDGASPS
-285 SSSTITSK
+285 SSSTITSE

-303 ATKTM
+303 ATNM

-365 WEARGHMV
+365 REARGHMV
-373 YYNMRR
+373 YYNMRK
-379 VKKYNWHL
+379 VKKYNWQL
-387 IPSKILSF
+387 IPSKTLSF

-430 NWNRSHNWSNS
+430 NWNRSNNWSNS

-482 TLLALFHNA
+482 TLIALFHNA

-520 IKAKEVG
+520 I
-527 ATGSDLIRTG
+527 
-537 SDRISNSDEVHPEVQ
+537 SNSAEVQ
-552 GFVWNS
+552 GFVWDS

-574 GAGLDGK
+574 GAGLDGG
-581 TDAGK
+581 TEAGK
-586 LLNYYKFDTGRREFE
+586 LLNYYKFDTGREFE
-601 GLSSYGP
+601 GMGSYKG
-608 ELYLNLNHPTETLKV
+608 ELYVNLNHPTETLKV
-623 NHITK
+623 DHITK

>member
-33 TKTDLVTKIMGNK
+33 RKTDLVTKIMGDK

-78 VAVKKSKKGKT
+78 VAVKKSKKGKI

-125 DFRYAHVQ
+125 AFRYAHVQ

-188 EDAINYVTDQHGSLV
+188 EDAINYVTDKHGSLV

-216 LNISDTGYVS
+216 LKISDTGYIS

-239 GKAKATSKLTVRGD
+239 GKAKATSKLTVRRD

-263 TPVKT
+263 APVKT

-277 ARYGARLS
+277 ASDGASPS
-285 SSSTITSK
+285 SSSTITSE

-303 ATKTM
+303 ATNM

-365 WEARGHMV
+365 REARGHMV
-373 YYNMRR
+373 YYNMRK
-379 VKKYNWHL
+379 VKKYNWQL
-387 IPSKILSF
+387 IPSKTLSF

-430 NWNRSHNWSNS
+430 NWNRSNNWSNS

-482 TLLALFHNA
+482 TLIALFHNA

-520 IKAKEVG
+520 I
-527 ATGSDLIRTG
+527 
-537 SDRISNSDEVHPEVQ
+537 SNSAEVQ
-552 GFVWNS
+552 GFVWDS

-574 GAGLDGK
+574 GAGLDGG
-581 TDAGK
+581 TEAGK
-586 LLNYYKFDTGRREFE
+586 LLNYYKFDTGREFE
-601 GLSSYGP
+601 GMGSYKG
-608 ELYLNLNHPTETLKV
+608 ELYVNLNHPTETLKV
-623 NHITK
+623 DHITK